1 MSLCDVNQFIS
12 LLYFQFNILNDKVY
26 DLLGQI
32 YNEMFAMFD
41 TDVFHM
47 GGDEVGPHIF
57 QSSSLPY
64 LPIYLHYP
72 CNWNDDV

>member
-1 MSLCDVNQFIS
+1 MNQLIS
-12 LLYFQFNILNDKVY
+12 FFHFQFNILNDKVY

-47 GGDEVGPHIF
+47 GGDEVGPTYF
-57 QSSSLPY
+57 N
-64 LPIYLHYP
+64 P
-72 CNWNDDV
+72 CP